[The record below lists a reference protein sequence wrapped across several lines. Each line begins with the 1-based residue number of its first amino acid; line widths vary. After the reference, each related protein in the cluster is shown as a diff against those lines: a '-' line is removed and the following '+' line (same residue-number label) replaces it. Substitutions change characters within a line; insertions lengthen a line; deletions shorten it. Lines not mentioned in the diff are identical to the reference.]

1 MNALHL
7 YLLIV
12 LLALLSLLIILSQS
26 PELDNLPLLMP
37 VR

>member
-26 PELDNLPLLMP
+26 PEFGNLQLLMP
-37 VR
+37 MR